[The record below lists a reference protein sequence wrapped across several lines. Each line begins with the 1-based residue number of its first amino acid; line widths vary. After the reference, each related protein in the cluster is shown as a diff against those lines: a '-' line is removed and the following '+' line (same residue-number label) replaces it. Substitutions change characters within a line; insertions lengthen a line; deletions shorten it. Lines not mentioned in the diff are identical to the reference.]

1 MPSDRPRLGD
11 RAVRAALEEP
21 RAHGFLNPGAVLR
34 LHACAARS
42 VAGGDGRRLV
52 GEEDPMLRIS
62 RGERADRAPAAEA
75 PVNLSPAVSAQRARY
90 CTQHVL
96 SVWADQLVVFSGHG
110 ASRSSNSR
118 KGSNTFLMQST

>member
-1 MPSDRPRLGD
+1 MSRDRRRLGD

-34 LHACAARS
+34 LHACATRS

-52 GEEDPMLRIS
+52 REEDPMLRIS
-62 RGERADRAPAAEA
+62 RGERADRAPTAEA
-75 PVNLSPAVSAQRARY
+75 PIDLPPAVSAQRARDRA
-90 CTQHVL
+90 QHVL
-96 SVWADQLVVFSGHG
+96 SVWANQLVLFSGHG
-110 ASRSSNSR
+110 ASRSGHSR